1 MEFCLLGPLLV
12 RQGDRAVPVQAGKQR
27 TVLATLL
34 LNANRVVPVEELGD
48 MLWGAATPPSARV
61 TVQNYVV
68 RLRKALGDE
77 DHSRISTQAR
87 GYVINVADGEL
98 DTTRFEDL
106 LGAARQAA
114 RDGWWDTAT
123 AAARAALTLW
133 RGEPLAD
140 VDSEPLALREV
151 PRLAEL
157 RLQAL
162 EARIDGDLHLG
173 RHAEVTGE
181 LRRLAAAHPL
191 REHLE
196 QIDRTRPTRSRKQPV
211 A

>member
-48 MLWGAATPPSARV
+48 MLWGGAPPPPARV

-106 LGAARQAA
+106 L
-114 RDGWWDTAT
+114 
-123 AAARAALTLW
+123 
-133 RGEPLAD
+133 
-140 VDSEPLALREV
+140 
-151 PRLAEL
+151 
-157 RLQAL
+157 
-162 EARIDGDLHLG
+162 
-173 RHAEVTGE
+173 
-181 LRRLAAAHPL
+181 
-191 REHLE
+191 
-196 QIDRTRPTRSRKQPV
+196 
-211 A
+211 